1 MKLTQLQDELRVM
14 NQINNNRATAKLYL
28 NMQYAIESMERIK
41 FLYQRANQTAMQCGP
56 ESAVTERAIVT
67 DMFNYQ
73 IVHARWRCQTSRNNA

>member
-1 MKLTQLQDELRVM
+1 M

-73 IVHARWRCQTSRNNA
+73 IVQTETNLRKMRQMFNERC